1 MKKYNYKEVMKNDVL
16 EAIKEHMEY
25 ENVSVEDLDIDTLKD
40 YLWTDDSVTGNGSG
54 SYTMN
59 SALSKEYVLDNEDL
73 QVEMIKEFA
82 QFGLDIQDIAKH
94 LHDYEYWDV
103 SIRCYLL
110 GEVLEDVLKEL
121 QQ

>member
-16 EAIKEHMEY
+16 EAINEYMEY
-25 ENVSVEDLDIDTLKD
+25 ENVSVEDLDVDTLKD
-40 YLWTDDSVTGNGSG
+40 FLWTGDSVTGNGSG

-59 SALSKEYVLDNEDL
+59 SAKAKDYVLDNEDL
-73 QVEMIKEFA
+73 QIEVIKEF
-82 QFGLDIQDIAKH
+82 GLDSEDIAEH

-110 GEVLEDVLKEL
+110 DEVLQGVLEEL

>member
-1 MKKYNYKEVMKNDVL
+1 MEKYNYREVMKNDVL
-16 EAIKEHMEY
+16 EAIKEYMEY

-73 QVEMIKEFA
+73 QVEVIKEF
-82 QFGLDIQDIAKH
+82 GLDSEDIDNHAD
-94 LHDYEYWDV
+94 DYEYWDV

-110 GEVLEDVLKEL
+110 DEVLQEVLNEL
-121 QQ
+121 Q

>member
-16 EAIKEHMEY
+16 EAIKEYKEY
-25 ENVSVEDLDIDTLKD
+25 ENVSVEDLDIDTLRD
-40 YLWTDDSVTGNGSG
+40 YLWMYDSVTGNGSG

-59 SALSKEYVLDNEDL
+59 SAKAKEYVLDNEDL
-73 QVEMIKEFA
+73 QVEVIKEF
-82 QFGLDIQDIAKH
+82 GLDSEDIADH
-94 LHDYEYWDV
+94 LYDWEYWDV

-110 GEVLEDVLKEL
+110 DEVLEDVLKEL

>member
-1 MKKYNYKEVMKNDVL
+1 MKKYNYREVMKNDVL
-16 EAIKEHMEY
+16 EAIKEYMEY
-25 ENVSVEDLDIDTLKD
+25 ENVSVEDLDIDTLSE
-40 YLWTDDSVTGNGSG
+40 YLWANDSVTGNGGG

-59 SALSKEYVLDNEDL
+59 SAKAKEYVHGNEDL
-73 QVEMIKEFA
+73 QVEVIKEF
-82 QFGLDIQDIAKH
+82 GLDRYDIAKH

-110 GEVLEDVLKEL
+110 DEVLQDALEEL

>member
-1 MKKYNYKEVMKNDVL
+1 MEKYNYKEVMKNDVL
-16 EAIKEHMEY
+16 EAVKEYMAWEK
-25 ENVSVEDLDIDTLKD
+25 VSVEDLDIDTLRD

-59 SALSKEYVLDNEDL
+59 SALAKKYVLDNEEL
-73 QVEMIKEFA
+73 QVEVIKE
-82 QFGLDIQDIAKH
+82 LDLDSEDMAKH

-110 GEVLEDVLKEL
+110 DEVLHDVLEEL
-121 QQ
+121 QA

>member
-16 EAIKEHMEY
+16 EAIKEYMEW
-25 ENVSVEDLDIDTLKD
+25 EEVSVEDLDIDTLKD

-59 SALSKEYVLDNEDL
+59 SALAKKYVLDNEEL
-73 QVEMIKEFA
+73 QVEVIEA
-82 QFGLDIQDIAKH
+82 FGVDSEDIADK
-94 LHDYEYWDV
+94 LHAWEYWDV
-103 SIRCYLL
+103 FIRCYLL
-110 GEVLEDVLKEL
+110 DEVLQNVLQEL